1 MDQRINFVF
10 LHVGEDTR
18 PNLLVKSIRKYF
30 ENPYIYQCTDL
41 ATKEVDGVDKVFR
54 YDGDT
59 KNLMTF
65 RLEAFSS
72 LNIEEK
78 AIYLDTDML
87 VINKFD
93 IDINH
98 CDAILCKRS
107 FGLDKLFN
115 ASFRGMDLSEYKN
128 MTLGDV
134 YPFLACF
141 TVTKSSTF
149 WKEAFNILKSL
160 DKKFHFWYGDQEA
173 LKKIAASNK
182 FKISTVEE
190 AIFACLPEEINHSL
204 LPNLIH
210 FKGPSRKSLMIDM
223 ANQMGLV

>member
-30 ENPYIYQCTDL
+30 QNSYIYQCTDL
-41 ATKEVDGVDKVFR
+41 TSKEIDGVDKVFR
-54 YDGDT
+54 YDGDI

-65 RLEAFSS
+65 RLEVFSL
-72 LNIEEK
+72 LNIQEK

-98 CDAILCKRS
+98 CDVILCKRS
-107 FGLDKLFN
+107 FDLDNLFN
-115 ASFRGMDLSEYKN
+115 ASFLGMDLSEYQN

-141 TVTKSSTF
+141 TVTKSSDF
-149 WKEAFNILKSL
+149 WKDALNILKSL
-160 DKKFHFWYGDQEA
+160 DKKFHYWYGDQEA
-173 LKKIAASNK
+173 LKIIKAKNILN
-182 FKISTVEE
+182 IDTVQES
-190 AIFACLPEEINHSL
+190 IFACLPEKIDELN
-204 LPNLIH
+204 LPNIIH
-210 FKGPSRKSLMIDM
+210 FKGAARKNFMLNVS
-223 ANQMGLV
+223 AQMGLI

>member
-1 MDQRINFVF
+1 
-10 LHVGEDTR
+10 
-18 PNLLVKSIRKYF
+18 
-30 ENPYIYQCTDL
+30 
-41 ATKEVDGVDKVFR
+41 
-54 YDGDT
+54 
-59 KNLMTF
+59 MTF

-87 VINKFD
+87 VMNKFD

-115 ASFRGMDLSEYKN
+115 ASFRGMDLSEYQN

-141 TVTKSSTF
+141 TVTKSSAF

-173 LKKIAASNK
+173 LKIIKAKNTFSID
-182 FKISTVEE
+182 TVQES
-190 AIFACLPEEINHSL
+190 IFACLPEQADKFN
-204 LPNLIH
+204 LPNIIH
-210 FKGPSRKSLMIDM
+210 FKGAARKNFMLDVS
-223 ANQMGLV
+223 AQMGLI

>member
-1 MDQRINFVF
+1 MDQRINFFF

-30 ENPYIYQCTDL
+30 QNSYIYQCTDL
-41 ATKEVDGVDKVFR
+41 TSKEIDGVDKVFR
-54 YDGDT
+54 YDGDI

-65 RLEAFSS
+65 RLEIFSL
-72 LNIEEK
+72 LNIQEK

-107 FGLDKLFN
+107 FALDSLFN
-115 ASFRGMDLSEYKN
+115 ASFRGMNLSEYQN

-141 TVTKSSTF
+141 TVTKSSDF

-160 DKKFHFWYGDQEA
+160 DEKFHYWYGDQEA
-173 LKKIAASNK
+173 LKIIKAKNIFN
-182 FKISTVEE
+182 IDTVKES
-190 AIFACLPEEINHSL
+190 IFACLPEQIDELN
-204 LPNLIH
+204 LPNIIH
-210 FKGPSRKSLMIDM
+210 FKGAARKNFMLDVS
-223 ANQMGLV
+223 AQMGLI